1 MIKKISATT
10 IEKEKLDI
18 YNPAMSTR
26 ALLLLLL
33 GTVLGDVSPDEAVH
47 IVR

>member
-1 MIKKISATT
+1 MIKKISAAT

-18 YNPAMSTR
+18 DNPTMFPIALM
-26 ALLLLLL
+26 LLLV
-33 GTVLGDVSPDEAVH
+33 GAVLGDVSPDEAVH

>member
-1 MIKKISATT
+1 MIKKISAAT

-18 YNPAMSTR
+18 DNPTMSSR
-26 ALLLLLL
+26 ALMLLLV
-33 GTVLGDVSPDEAVH
+33 GTVLGAVSPDEAVH